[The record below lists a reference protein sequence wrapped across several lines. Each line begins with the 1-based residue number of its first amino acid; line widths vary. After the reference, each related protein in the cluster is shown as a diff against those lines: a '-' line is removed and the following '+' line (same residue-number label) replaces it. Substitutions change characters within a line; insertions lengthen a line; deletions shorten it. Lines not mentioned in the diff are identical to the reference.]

1 MQYLLKTI
9 LVASLLTVGLAGCS
23 REALNRKATDNGNIE
38 VDTLFTKD
46 GCTVY
51 RFVDFRTVYFVKCN
65 NGASQV
71 QYDYSCGKNC
81 VASDSVMTAND

>member
-23 REALNRKATDNGNIE
+23 REPVNRQATDNSNIE
-38 VDTLFTKD
+38 VDRLFTKD

-51 RFVDFRTVYFVKCN
+51 RFYDNRSVYFVKCN
-65 NGASQV
+65 GGDSQT
-71 QYDYSCGKNC
+71 QYSYSCGKNC
-81 VASDSVMTAND
+81 ITTDNVATANV